1 MARRRRISPEIQRLV
16 RQRANHLCEYC
27 HTSERWQYVPFTIDH
42 IVPLSKG
49 GSDEPDNLALACFHC
64 NRRKADK
71 LTALDPNSGEEVPLF
86 NPRRDVWS
94 EHFIWSS
101 DGLFII
107 GLTATGRA
115 TVEALELNRERV
127 INIRAADRMV
137 GRHPPPGDP
146 VQKAK
151 GGEREQGCGGDEERR
166 GKGDSDTSFPDYHR
180 GAAPRGV
187 SNGGER

>member
-71 LTALDPNSGEEVPLF
+71 LTALDPDSGEEVPLF

-137 GRHPPPGDP
+137 GRHPPSGDP

-151 GGEREQGCGGDEERR
+151 GGARGQGCGGAEERR
-166 GKGDSDTSFPDYHR
+166 
-180 GAAPRGV
+180 
-187 SNGGER
+187 